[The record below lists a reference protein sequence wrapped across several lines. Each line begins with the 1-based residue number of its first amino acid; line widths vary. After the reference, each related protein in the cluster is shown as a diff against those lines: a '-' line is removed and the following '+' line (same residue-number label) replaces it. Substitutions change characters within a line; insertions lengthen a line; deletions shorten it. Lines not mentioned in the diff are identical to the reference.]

1 MKTMNSTLWI
11 SFSEKKNE
19 KFENLIKQKIDE
31 FYNVTF
37 LSIIITEGFSNAT
50 GPGISSFLCRAELK
64 ELSTKNKVKV
74 LFVLQA
80 EPVKFTGMD
89 KWSKSLMNRFGFS
102 KFWVFWSVNFLH
114 IFLLNEDSLWRTNL
128 SLLLLDEM
136 EAQDLYDKSILHSRQ
151 HNVLY
156 SLVL

>member
-1 MKTMNSTLWI
+1 MKTMHSPYEFLL
-11 SFSEKKNE
+11 KKNK
-19 KFENLIKQKIDE
+19 KFENLIWQKHWS
-31 FYNVTF
+31 VRTTF

-89 KWSKSLMNRFGFS
+89 RWSKSPMNWFGFS
-102 KFWVFWSVNFLH
+102 KFWVFWRVNFLH
-114 IFLLNEDSLWRTNL
+114 IFLLSEDSLWRTNL

-136 EAQDLYDKSILHSRQ
+136 EAQDL
-151 HNVLY
+151 
-156 SLVL
+156 